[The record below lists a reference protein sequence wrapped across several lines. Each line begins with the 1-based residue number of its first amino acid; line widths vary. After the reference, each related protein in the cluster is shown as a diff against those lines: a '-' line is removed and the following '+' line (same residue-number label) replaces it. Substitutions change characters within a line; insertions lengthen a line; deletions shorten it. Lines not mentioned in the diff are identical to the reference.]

1 MLSAPT
7 PLGEAHDFDL
17 FQSGN
22 DTLDDW
28 LRRRAH
34 ANQASGASRT
44 YVIAEEWR
52 VVGYYCLA
60 SGALD
65 LADAPSSVRRNMPDP
80 IPMAVLG
87 RLAIDRDWQGK
98 GLGAALL
105 QDAVLRSSQAADIMG
120 IRGLLVHAI
129 SGEAKAFYEH
139 YGFQCSP
146 NHPMTLVLSLK
157 GKRVRALPRSLCRSP
172 YRRAKVAV
180 AGWCPMP
187 ESNQHSFR
195 NSILSRARLPIP
207 PMGLEACVIS
217 ALGIYTIVFAPVNHE
232 VCDFRR
238 SHDFGPMRHE
248 RHRSPLG
255 TASVQ
260 TRFRSS
266 PPRSDRSQKRASG

>member
-34 ANQASGASRT
+34 ANQASGATRT

-157 GKRVRALPRSLCRSP
+157 GKRR
-172 YRRAKVAV
+172 
-180 AGWCPMP
+180 
-187 ESNQHSFR
+187 
-195 NSILSRARLPIP
+195 
-207 PMGLEACVIS
+207 
-217 ALGIYTIVFAPVNHE
+217 
-232 VCDFRR
+232 
-238 SHDFGPMRHE
+238 
-248 RHRSPLG
+248 
-255 TASVQ
+255 
-260 TRFRSS
+260 
-266 PPRSDRSQKRASG
+266 